1 MAAAKPDL
9 KAAKEAKQKKLL
21 IVLGVVF
28 LASWPGSFR
37 SSWAATTPSRLLW
50 RLPPQ
55 VTRLPPRCADRRCS
69 DGGPCDLAAAAAGTR
84 PKAATSQLASFS
96 LFEAKD
102 PFVQKI
108 VEKTETAKAATG
120 DDPRPQQGAG
130 GGAIAAGGGGATPA
144 VVYGFATIAVNGEAE
159 AVQLKSEF
167 PASDPMFVV
176 GAVAKNQIK
185 IGIAGGKL
193 TNGKMATIK
202 LGKSLTLVN
211 DATGA
216 RYAIKLLY
224 TGAEPEATV
233 DFSTTPADDD
243 HDPVST
249 ALLTSRRR

>member
-21 IVLGVVF
+21 VVLGVVF
-28 LASWPGSFR
+28 LALMAWQLPKLLGGNDAEP
-37 SSWAATTPSRLLW
+37 AAVAAPAAGDPAAAPTAGAPTVAP
-50 RLPPQ
+50 
-55 VTRLPPRCADRRCS
+55 A
-69 DGGPCDLAAAAAGTR
+69 DLAAAAAGAR

-108 VEKTETAKAATG
+108 VEKTETAKAASG
-120 DDPRPQQGAG
+120 DAAPAAGAG

-144 VVYGFATIAVNGEAE
+144 VVYGFATIAVNGEDE

-167 PASDPMFVV
+167 PAIDPMFVV

-216 RYAIKLLY
+216 RYTIKLLY

-233 DFSTTPADDD
+233 DFSTAPADT
-243 HDPVST
+243 T
-249 ALLTSRRR
+249 ATP